1 MDTKECSVRY
11 HELVANIEAAQIY
24 DGRNKGID
32 VYVCDKCGAMYHTR
46 YKDKGVTP
54 FTIHC
59 RECNKGTMVHKT
71 TLPDFADKILGI
83 SNEIHNWVRP
93 SFEQFMKL
101 DEGAREHVLQGGLI
115 LEDELISDDKKVDA
129 DKIFHEIQEMLDSLQ
144 DSGESCMFITGKHH
158 FVLSGNPVDI
168 KAELIIAMMRYPVI
182 KEIID
187 SCSQKFDQI
196 KAECGAEIEKIK
208 MDHLIE
214 KYSEH

>member
-24 DGRNKGID
+24 DGRNKGVD
-32 VYVCDKCGAMYHTR
+32 VYVCDKCGAMYYTR

-59 RECNKGTMVHKT
+59 RKCNKGTMVHKT
-71 TLPDFADKILGI
+71 TQPENVVNFMGLSK
-83 SNEIHNWVRP
+83 EVHNWVRP
-93 SFEQFMKL
+93 SFEQFIKL
-101 DEGAREHVLQGGLI
+101 DEGARKHVLQGGLI
-115 LEDELISDDKKVDA
+115 LEDELISDNKKVDA
-129 DKIFHEIQEMLDSLQ
+129 DKVFNEIQEMLDSLQ
-144 DSGESCMFITGKHH
+144 DSGETCMFITSKHH

-168 KAELIIAMMRYPVI
+168 KAELIIAMMRYPFI